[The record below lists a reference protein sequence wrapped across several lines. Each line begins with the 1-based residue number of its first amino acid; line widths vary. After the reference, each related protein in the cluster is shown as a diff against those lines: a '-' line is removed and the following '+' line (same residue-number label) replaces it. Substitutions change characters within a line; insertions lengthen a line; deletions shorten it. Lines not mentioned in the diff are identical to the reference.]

1 VRAVGHTLAEERHL
15 LPAVG
20 SGQSVRE
27 ALGVPTT
34 AFEVANAIT
43 ATARTKG
50 TAARLGLE
58 EMGHRYLT
66 RRAA

>member
-1 VRAVGHTLAEERHL
+1 
-15 LPAVG
+15 
-20 SGQSVRE
+20 
-27 ALGVPTT
+27 VPTT

-58 EMGHRYLT
+58 EVGHRYLT
-66 RRAA
+66 RRAS